1 MNCIELLERRIR
13 DLEFNNGQLIMEKS
27 AMASRIHVLEL
38 ALARVTHGRGSLEH
52 AGISRD
58 PALGP
63 ELPNGE
69 GISGEPSAGIGGVG
83 AGYHINSVA
92 DPRD

>member
-1 MNCIELLERRIR
+1 MNTTELLEREIKH
-13 DLEFNNGQLIMEKS
+13 LQEEKGQLIIEKS
-27 AMASRIHVLEL
+27 TLVIRIHVLEK
-38 ALARVTHGRGSLEH
+38 ALARMVRWQNLSSGRDL
-52 AGISRD
+52 
-58 PALGP
+58 ALGP

-83 AGYHINSVA
+83 AGYHVNSVA